1 MIEQRKPPTLP
12 PPAPFFFSGA
22 ATEVTT
28 HRQGLTLF
36 LSVGMEEAQPQRQAI
51 VAKPNRS
58 VDDRSDATST
68 QGRQQTWTHTDD
80 MPTID
85 FGDATAA
92 RLREYRRSG
101 AWIRLRD
108 GRKVAYPLGGGAFLH
123 DHLRGSGA
131 G

>member
-1 MIEQRKPPTLP
+1 
-12 PPAPFFFSGA
+12 
-22 ATEVTT
+22 
-28 HRQGLTLF
+28 
-36 LSVGMEEAQPQRQAI
+36 MEEAQPQHQAI
-51 VAKPNRS
+51 VAKPNRLIK
-58 VDDRSDATST
+58 DGSDATAT
-68 QGRQQTWTHTDD
+68 QGQQQQTRTHTDG

-123 DHLRGSGA
+123 DRLCGGDA